1 VTAIGTRDVARREGR
16 LRQLELSITR
26 KLDGLLQ
33 GDHQGLVPAG
43 GTEPGE
49 GRLYAPGDDVRHM
62 DWNLTARSNAPHIR
76 TTIADRELET
86 WIVFDTSASLDF
98 GTTQQEKRDLAMAAA
113 AAFAFLTTRSGNRLG
128 ALVFGPDGSR
138 TIRPKGGRDNALG
151 LLHSLEQ
158 RPRAETGKVGL
169 TEALRRA
176 RLVAT
181 RRGLVVVITD
191 LLDEGPWYRELR
203 ALALRHEV
211 VVVCVG
217 DPRERELPRVGLLTL
232 VDPESG
238 ERLEVQTSDEKLRE
252 RFAAAAKEQGQA
264 AADAV
269 RRAGATMLVLSTD
282 RDWLR
287 DVVRFVVTKRR
298 RR

>member
-1 VTAIGTRDVARREGR
+1 LPRQSLAGA
-16 LRQLELSITR
+16 LRQ
-26 KLDGLLQ
+26 
-33 GDHQGLVPAG
+33 
-43 GTEPGE
+43 
-49 GRLYAPGDDVRHM
+49 VR
-62 DWNLTARSNAPHIR
+62 LTAR
-76 TTIADRELET
+76 
-86 WIVFDTSASLDF
+86 
-98 GTTQQEKRDLAMAAA
+98 
-113 AAFAFLTTRSGNRLG
+113 
-128 ALVFGPDGSR
+128 
-138 TIRPKGGRDNALG
+138 
-151 LLHSLEQ
+151 
-158 RPRAETGKVGL
+158 
-169 TEALRRA
+169 
-176 RLVAT
+176 

-238 ERLEVQTSDEKLRE
+238 ERLEVQTSDDKLRE
-252 RFAAAAKEQGQA
+252 RFAAAAREQGQA

-287 DVVRFVVTKRR
+287 AVVRFVVTKRR